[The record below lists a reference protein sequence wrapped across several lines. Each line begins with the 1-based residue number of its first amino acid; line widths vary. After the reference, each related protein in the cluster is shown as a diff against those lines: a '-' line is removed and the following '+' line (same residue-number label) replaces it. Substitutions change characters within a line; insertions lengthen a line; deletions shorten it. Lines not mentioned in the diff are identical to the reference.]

1 MFALGLDFLILILL
15 AIAIVFT
22 FKLYKQLQEFKRNKD
37 DFLKAIMDLNTATGS
52 AERAIASLRHNS
64 DEIAGKL
71 QSEMGE
77 AQKLFD
83 ELHFMNDAGNNLAQ
97 RLEVLAEKANEAH
110 GLKTASSTTHGKS
123 SAKAPKTKKRT
134 KAEEELL
141 KALKGK

>member
-22 FKLYKQLQEFKRNKD
+22 FKLYKQLQDFKKNKE

-52 AERAIASLRHNS
+52 AERAIAGLRHNS

-71 QSEMGE
+71 QSEMSE

-97 RLEVLAEKANEAH
+97 RLENLAEKANESH
-110 GLKTASSTTHGKS
+110 GLKQP
-123 SAKAPKTKKRT
+123 SAKKAPKIKKRT
-134 KAEEELL
+134 KAEEDLL
-141 KALKGK
+141 KALKDS